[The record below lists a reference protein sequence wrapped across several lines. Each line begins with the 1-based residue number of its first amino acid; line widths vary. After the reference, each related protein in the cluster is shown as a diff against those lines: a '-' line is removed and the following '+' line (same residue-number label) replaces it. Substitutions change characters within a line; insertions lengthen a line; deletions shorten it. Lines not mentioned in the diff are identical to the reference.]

1 MCLGC
6 FRPVTGTAGCTM
18 WDIRSKGSG
27 NSGTTNVLRVMGVK
41 AGILVFLGDFF
52 KTVIPCVIVRIIWKD
67 EPGLQHLLVLYTA
80 LGVILGHN
88 FPFYMGFKGG
98 KGIAATAGLLAAM
111 DLRVAVVCLLAFV
124 LIVAVTRYVS
134 LGSLVV
140 VDHLP
145 GRHDLVF
152 LPGRVWADSRQP
164 AGILRR
170 IGSGDRHGVLEAQKQ
185 HRPSAARHGKQAGQQ
200 KIDRRIPWQE
210 QELSEPA
217 PGDAPWRCLLHDNG
231 HTVTVWSALPDEA
244 RQLQADHE
252 HKNLP
257 GVHLRK
263 RLFLRTLWRRP

>member
-1 MCLGC
+1 MERIICLAVGYV
-6 FRPVTGTAGCTM
+6 FGLFQTGYWYSRM
-18 WDIRSKGSG
+18 HDVDIRSKGSG

-124 LIVAVTRYVS
+124 VIVAVTRYVS

-140 VDHLP
+140 VTIFLAGMIWFSYRGEYGLTP
-145 GRHDLVF
+145 GSRLEFCAVSAVVTGMAFWRHRSNI
-152 LPGRVWADSRQP
+152 GR
-164 AGILRR
+164 
-170 IGSGDRHGVLEAQKQ
+170 
-185 HRPSAARHGKQAGQQ
+185 
-200 KIDRRIPWQE
+200 
-210 QELSEPA
+210 
-217 PGDAPWRCLLHDNG
+217 LLHGTENKLG
-231 HTVTVWSALPDEA
+231 S
-244 RQLQADHE
+244 
-252 HKNLP
+252 K
-257 GVHLRK
+257 K
-263 RLFLRTLWRRP
+263 

>member
-1 MCLGC
+1 MERIICLAVGYV
-6 FRPVTGTAGCTM
+6 FGLFQTGYWYSRM
-18 WDIRSKGSG
+18 HDVDIRSKGSG

-140 VDHLP
+140 VTIFLAGMIWFSYRGEYGLTP
-145 GRHDLVF
+145 GSRLEFCAVSAVATGMAFWRHRSNI
-152 LPGRVWADSRQP
+152 GR
-164 AGILRR
+164 
-170 IGSGDRHGVLEAQKQ
+170 
-185 HRPSAARHGKQAGQQ
+185 
-200 KIDRRIPWQE
+200 
-210 QELSEPA
+210 
-217 PGDAPWRCLLHDNG
+217 LLHGTENKLG
-231 HTVTVWSALPDEA
+231 S
-244 RQLQADHE
+244 
-252 HKNLP
+252 K
-257 GVHLRK
+257 K
-263 RLFLRTLWRRP
+263 

>member
-1 MCLGC
+1 MERIICLAVGYV
-6 FRPVTGTAGCTM
+6 FGLFQTGYWYSRM
-18 WDIRSKGSG
+18 HDVDIRSKGSG
-27 NSGTTNVLRVMGVK
+27 NSGTTKVLRVMGVK

-140 VDHLP
+140 VTIFLAGMIWFSYRGEYGLTP
-145 GRHDLVF
+145 GSRLEFCAVSAVVTGMAFWRHRSNI
-152 LPGRVWADSRQP
+152 GR
-164 AGILRR
+164 
-170 IGSGDRHGVLEAQKQ
+170 
-185 HRPSAARHGKQAGQQ
+185 
-200 KIDRRIPWQE
+200 
-210 QELSEPA
+210 
-217 PGDAPWRCLLHDNG
+217 LLHGTENKLG
-231 HTVTVWSALPDEA
+231 S
-244 RQLQADHE
+244 
-252 HKNLP
+252 K
-257 GVHLRK
+257 K
-263 RLFLRTLWRRP
+263 

>member
-1 MCLGC
+1 MERIICLAVGYV
-6 FRPVTGTAGCTM
+6 FGLFQTGYWYSRM
-18 WDIRSKGSG
+18 HDVDIRSKGSG

-88 FPFYMGFKGG
+88 FPFYMGFKCG

-140 VDHLP
+140 VTIFLAGMIWFSYRGEYGLTP
-145 GRHDLVF
+145 GSRLEFCAVSAVVTGMAFWRHRSNI
-152 LPGRVWADSRQP
+152 GR
-164 AGILRR
+164 
-170 IGSGDRHGVLEAQKQ
+170 
-185 HRPSAARHGKQAGQQ
+185 
-200 KIDRRIPWQE
+200 
-210 QELSEPA
+210 
-217 PGDAPWRCLLHDNG
+217 LLHGTENKLG
-231 HTVTVWSALPDEA
+231 S
-244 RQLQADHE
+244 
-252 HKNLP
+252 K
-257 GVHLRK
+257 K
-263 RLFLRTLWRRP
+263 

>member
-1 MCLGC
+1 MERIICLAVGYV
-6 FRPVTGTAGCTM
+6 FGLFQTGYWYSRM
-18 WDIRSKGSG
+18 HDVDIRSKGSG

-88 FPFYMGFKGG
+88 FPFYIGFKGG

-140 VDHLP
+140 VTIFLAGMIWFSYRGEYGLTP
-145 GRHDLVF
+145 GSRLEFCAVSAVVTGMAFWRHRSNI
-152 LPGRVWADSRQP
+152 GR
-164 AGILRR
+164 
-170 IGSGDRHGVLEAQKQ
+170 
-185 HRPSAARHGKQAGQQ
+185 
-200 KIDRRIPWQE
+200 
-210 QELSEPA
+210 
-217 PGDAPWRCLLHDNG
+217 LLHGTENKLG
-231 HTVTVWSALPDEA
+231 S
-244 RQLQADHE
+244 
-252 HKNLP
+252 K
-257 GVHLRK
+257 K
-263 RLFLRTLWRRP
+263 

>member
-1 MCLGC
+1 MERIICLAVGYV
-6 FRPVTGTAGCTM
+6 FGLFQTGYWYSRM
-18 WDIRSKGSG
+18 HDVDIRSKGSG

-52 KTVIPCVIVRIIWKD
+52 KTVIPCVIVRVIWKD

-140 VDHLP
+140 VTIFLAGMIWFSYRGEYGLTP
-145 GRHDLVF
+145 GSRLEFCAVSAVVTGMAFWRHRSNI
-152 LPGRVWADSRQP
+152 GR
-164 AGILRR
+164 
-170 IGSGDRHGVLEAQKQ
+170 
-185 HRPSAARHGKQAGQQ
+185 
-200 KIDRRIPWQE
+200 
-210 QELSEPA
+210 
-217 PGDAPWRCLLHDNG
+217 LLHGTENKLG
-231 HTVTVWSALPDEA
+231 S
-244 RQLQADHE
+244 
-252 HKNLP
+252 K
-257 GVHLRK
+257 K
-263 RLFLRTLWRRP
+263 